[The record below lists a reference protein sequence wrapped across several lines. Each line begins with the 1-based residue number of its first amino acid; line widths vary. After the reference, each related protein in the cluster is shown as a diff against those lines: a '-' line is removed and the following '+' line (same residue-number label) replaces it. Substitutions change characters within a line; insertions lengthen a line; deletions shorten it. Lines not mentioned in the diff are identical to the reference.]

1 MSYIIGHNYLMARW
15 TRKCITCIPLRTSR
29 CIEEEGNFTRDHSY
43 FLFVHVP
50 SCLENPHTLFCE
62 IVLWS
67 TNSEKFPDIFE
78 VADSNLY
85 IFGKITWYTVYVYI
99 QYSKVETYIVR
110 TITYYISLN
119 QLLPNILR
127 NFSELVLTMYEV
139 HRGMCQDLY
148 P

>member
-1 MSYIIGHNYLMARW
+1 MSYILGHNYLMARW

-62 IVLWS
+62 IVLCRHKLRKISW
-67 TNSEKFPDIFE
+67 
-78 VADSNLY
+78 Y
-85 IFGKITWYTVYVYI
+85 IRSSWFKPKYI
-99 QYSKVETYIVR
+99 WKNYLIYMYIYSKVETYIVR
-110 TITYYISLN
+110 KITYYISLN

-127 NFSELVLTMYEV
+127 NFSELVLIMYEV
-139 HRGMCQDLY
+139 HRRMCQDLY